1 MSLLR
6 TSPRGGGAGIRA
18 GKLGRVRAVHNH
30 RSHFGPVLTGSVHTR
45 VAACAR
51 FSSLCVAAGWRAIA
65 ARAARARAPPHPLRT
80 RNRSNPLR
88 CFLPRCPRALLHLR
102 EHTPLPLHV
111 SLRLTSVDSF
121 RVPFRSRAPTTS
133 PPLSS
138 PPPRVS
144 PPHGCPTLRPRAGL
158 PLSRACNSPFAMS
171 FGATR
176 RPHAIPLILAA
187 RCWLLLVCV
196 ETLDVPFELAAVCGP
211 ISPCCRIHL
220 PPKALFSLVRRM
232 IAKLINCVAEKTNAH
247 SDTIRSVAFSPDGT
261 KIVSGSDDG
270 TIKVRREP
278 SKSPLLGQNRTL
290 LACLAVKLEQLSE
303 KTNAHS
309 NQITSVAFSPDGT
322 KIVSG
327 SWDRTI
333 KVWDSGAPE
342 PSNRPSLAKTDACW
356 LVWQTGWS
364 C

>member
-18 GKLGRVRAVHNH
+18 GKVGRVRAVHNH

-45 VAACAR
+45 V
-51 FSSLCVAAGWRAIA
+51 G
-65 ARAARARAPPHPLRT
+65 RAPGFPHVRRGGLAGDRRAHATATPSHTESIESAQVLSSTVPAGTSASQGTHALAPT
-80 RNRSNPLR
+80 R
-88 CFLPRCPRALLHLR
+88 LPSSHECG
-102 EHTPLPLHV
+102 
-111 SLRLTSVDSF
+111 F
-121 RVPFRSRAPTTS
+121 FSRAFPQS
-133 PPLSS
+133 RADDQ
-138 PPPRVS
+138 PPRVS
-144 PPHGCPTLRPRAGL
+144 PPHDCPTLRPRAGL

-211 ISPCCRIHL
+211 ISPCCRIHM

-232 IAKLINCVAEKTNAH
+232 IAKLIICVAEKTNAH
-247 SDTIRSVAFSPDGT
+247 GDTIRSVAFSPDGT

-270 TIKVRREP
+270 TIKVWD
-278 SKSPLLGQNRTL
+278 LGALRSLKIAPRPKPNP
-290 LACLAVKLEQLSE
+290 VGLS
-303 KTNAHS
+303 
-309 NQITSVAFSPDGT
+309 
-322 KIVSG
+322 
-327 SWDRTI
+327 
-333 KVWDSGAPE
+333 
-342 PSNRPSLAKTDACW
+342 
-356 LVWQTGWS
+356 WQARWS